1 MSMKV
6 IISGGGTGGHIYPA
20 IAIADALKA
29 LKDDIEILF
38 VGAEGKMEM
47 DKVPQAGYRIEG
59 LPIAGFQRKLTSKNL
74 MFPIKL
80 LRSMRKARNI
90 VKNFRPDIAVGVG
103 GYASGPVLRV
113 ANRNNIKTVIQE
125 QNSYPGITNRILSR
139 SATAICVAYDGME
152 NFFPKDRIIMTG
164 NPVRQ
169 DINYLGGKKAEAY
182 KLFGL
187 DPEKKTI
194 LVMGGSL
201 GAKTLNDAL
210 TNAFD
215 LIAHHTDIQW
225 IWQSGSF
232 YKGLYDHCPLAM
244 LPNVINMSFI
254 ERVDMA
260 YACADLIIGRAGALT
275 ISEICVTGKPSIL
288 IPSPNVTEDHQ
299 TKNAMALVRKNAAL
313 MVTDIEA
320 PDRLVLE
327 TIACVKDISRL
338 NELSSNALALGKPE
352 AAKEIA
358 QTIIS
363 LIENK
368 NN

>member
-1 MSMKV
+1 
-6 IISGGGTGGHIYPA
+6 
-20 IAIADALKA
+20 
-29 LKDDIEILF
+29 
-38 VGAEGKMEM
+38 
-47 DKVPQAGYRIEG
+47 
-59 LPIAGFQRKLTSKNL
+59 
-74 MFPIKL
+74 
-80 LRSMRKARNI
+80 
-90 VKNFRPDIAVGVG
+90 
-103 GYASGPVLRV
+103 
-113 ANRNNIKTVIQE
+113 
-125 QNSYPGITNRILSR
+125 
-139 SATAICVAYDGME
+139 
-152 NFFPKDRIIMTG
+152 MTG

-244 LPNVINMSFI
+244 LPNVINMPFI
-254 ERVDMA
+254 ERVDLA